1 MSGAAF
7 RPPNHFLKNRPITGG
22 SSGAKVGTMAGV
34 YAAQDPE
41 TPDQTYTHPPPVALL
56 WEPLQRRFAHL
67 SKRTPRPSR
76 NRTCPPWRH
85 AECCA
90 ASYNAAMQPHLPSSR
105 VVLPPGGWASVL
117 DFLCER
123 FPAVGREVWIERMER
138 GVVAADGVQVH
149 RLAPYRPGAI
159 VTYCREV
166 PDESRIPFE
175 ETIVHADDDLVV
187 VDKPHFLPVMPAGR
201 YVEETLSVRLIRR
214 LGNPH
219 LVALHRLHRPTPG
232 LAVFSA
238 RPSSRD
244 AYTRLFRERAIAKTY
259 EALAAPLP
267 GLTFPLSRCS
277 RIERGEPFFR
287 TREVEGPANATT
299 HVDVIERG
307 DGVWRYRLEPV
318 TGRKHQLRVH
328 MAAMGAPI
336 LGDPMYP
343 ELREEAEDFVDPLRL
358 LARELRFID
367 PLTGVERAFRSERH
381 LDV

>member
-1 MSGAAF
+1 
-7 RPPNHFLKNRPITGG
+7 
-22 SSGAKVGTMAGV
+22 
-34 YAAQDPE
+34 
-41 TPDQTYTHPPPVALL
+41 
-56 WEPLQRRFAHL
+56 
-67 SKRTPRPSR
+67 
-76 NRTCPPWRH
+76 
-85 AECCA
+85 
-90 ASYNAAMQPHLPSSR
+90 MQPHLPSSR

-219 LVALHRLHRPTPG
+219 LVALHRLDRLTAG
-232 LAVFSA
+232 LVVFSA
-238 RPSSRD
+238 RRSSRD
-244 AYTRLFRERAIAKTY
+244 AYTRLFREREIAKTY
-259 EALAAPLP
+259 EALAAPMP
-267 GLTFPLSRCS
+267 DRAFPFVYESRL
-277 RIERGEPFFR
+277 ERSEPFFR
-287 TREVEGPANATT
+287 MQEVEGVPNARTRI
-299 HVDVIERG
+299 DVIERG
-307 DGVWRYRLEPV
+307 ERHWLYRLEPI

-328 MAAMGAPI
+328 MAALGAPI
-336 LGDPMYP
+336 LGDPLYP